1 MHAISGGKMK
11 KIICK
16 ALLSLMIMLT
26 AVLPSKAYGL
36 NWDVKY
42 QASFMQDALKG
53 IMGFAEAS
61 DLTID
66 KPGMK
71 IENKVYNNIYI
82 TKNVKNGKT
91 SFSNVVVTGGLYVE
105 GTGQNS
111 VLVENS
117 KLKCLTVNKEYGTAK
132 IIVNGSTA
140 IEKAK
145 IYTDTVLEQR
155 NLSGNGLKDIIIN
168 KDISLTLKGDKKI
181 SWSLDKKIASI
192 SSMGEFLAKDT
203 GEVIIYAKISEK
215 KSEFCKVK
223 IVEPEIPTIKIL
235 AIGNS
240 FSNDSLNMVY
250 DIAKSAGIDVV
261 AANLNFNGCSLQTHW
276 INASSNRPYYT
287 YQKWTSAGMIE
298 KPKQTMKTALQ
309 DEDWDYIILQQYSGY
324 SGIYSTFK
332 PYLSYLASYVKELTP
347 NANLALNMTWAYAS
361 DSSHADFINYKKNQ
375 DIMYKSIVKSYQQ
388 AAEDSKID
396 LIIPCGTSIQNAR
409 TNPYLKVIGDE
420 LTRDGFHLD
429 ENMGR
434 YIAGLTV
441 FETLIVNEE
450 KINIDLYDDV
460 TFIPVEEQDK
470 KLAEYAKKS
479 VMDAVKNPFKSTR
492 Q

>member
-11 KIICK
+11 KIILK
-16 ALLSLMIMLT
+16 ALLSLMIMLA
-26 AVLPSKAYGL
+26 AVLPSRAYGL
-36 NWDVKY
+36 NWDVKD

-53 IMGFAEAS
+53 IMGFGKVS

-117 KLKCLTVNKEYGTAK
+117 KLKCLTVNKEDGTAK

-140 IEKAK
+140 IEETK
-145 IYTDTVLEQR
+145 IYTDTVLEKR
-155 NLSGNGLKDIIIN
+155 NLSDNGLKDIIIY
-168 KDISLTLKGDKKI
+168 KDISLLLKTDKKV

-192 SSMGEFLAKDT
+192 SSMGEFLAKDK
-203 GEVIIYAKISEK
+203 GEVIIYVKISGK

-250 DIAKSAGIDVV
+250 AIAKSAGIDVV

-276 INASSNRPYYT
+276 INASSKRPYYT
-287 YQKWTSAGMIE
+287 YQKWTSEGMIE
-298 KPKQTMKTALQ
+298 SRSRL
-309 DEDWDYIILQQYSGY
+309 
-324 SGIYSTFK
+324 
-332 PYLSYLASYVKELTP
+332 
-347 NANLALNMTWAYAS
+347 
-361 DSSHADFINYKKNQ
+361 
-375 DIMYKSIVKSYQQ
+375 
-388 AAEDSKID
+388 
-396 LIIPCGTSIQNAR
+396 
-409 TNPYLKVIGDE
+409 
-420 LTRDGFHLD
+420 
-429 ENMGR
+429 
-434 YIAGLTV
+434 
-441 FETLIVNEE
+441 
-450 KINIDLYDDV
+450 
-460 TFIPVEEQDK
+460 
-470 KLAEYAKKS
+470 
-479 VMDAVKNPFKSTR
+479 
-492 Q
+492 